1 MDSTRYFQLT
11 SNILIEYKYSTPD
24 DNNGGNVSY
33 KYIDLKNQSFKI
45 IKNKNGNV
53 YFNLGNINITNDE
66 DYKYKNSLQSF
77 VIPTNIS
84 ESQFKKA
91 KDIISNPVNTN
102 FSDITPNFS
111 NTNDNTDILADN
123 FTLHFT
129 SGQYFEEYDGLIF
142 SAYVYDNIKNKIC
155 LFSQIIKKEDN
166 VNINENPILI
176 NQKLYT
182 SYYDFKIPNLNS
194 LINDKD
200 NLLKS
205 VLTNNDIMKNSPL
218 VFNVYGVS
226 KMPLDG
232 SYITEKISSIY
243 IPFTN
248 VFNTI
253 LVDVNE
259 ANDGDYF
266 EIKAKTSNK
275 QSISDYISEISNGHP
290 EAYVL
295 MYDVYVNENITKGT
309 ETGPDPHQAITNRCQ
324 HLVNTVIDENGNL
337 KINEEQLETPI
348 MFRPVL
354 VNNNVINFNVNATMR
369 LLNTIDNTT
378 IVAKGSCLCF
388 FNPNKYGKKLS
399 CIGGIDLSNR
409 PIVNVYNKKID
420 ADLDNIKLT
429 KTNSNAT
436 IENHQHSITGFIE
449 TINVGVSIEQ
459 LPAEITQ

>member
-1 MDSTRYFQLT
+1 MDFASTRYFQLT
-11 SNILIEYKYSTPD
+11 SNILIEYKYNTPD
-24 DNNGGNVSY
+24 YNNAYDKQY
-33 KYIDLKNQSFKI
+33 KYIDLKDQEFKI
-45 IKNKNGNV
+45 IKNKNGNI
-53 YFNLGNINITNDE
+53 YFNLGNVNNYD
-66 DYKYKNSLQSF
+66 DYSYKNSLKSF

-84 ESQFKKA
+84 ESQFKKVD
-91 KDIISNPVNTN
+91 KDIIYNPN
-102 FSDITPNFS
+102 FSDITPDPDKFS
-111 NTNDNTDILADN
+111 DDNTDILADN
-123 FTLHFT
+123 FRLHFT

-205 VLTNNDIMKNSPL
+205 VLTSNDIMKNSPL

-259 ANDGDYF
+259 ASDGDYF

-324 HLVNTVIDENGNL
+324 HLVNTVIDDNGNL
-337 KINEEQLETPI
+337 RINEEQLETPI

-354 VNNNVINFNVNATMR
+354 VNNNVVNFNVNVTMR

-378 IVAKGSCLCF
+378 IVAKGGCLCF

>member
-1 MDSTRYFQLT
+1 MDFASTRYFQLT
-11 SNILIEYKYSTPD
+11 SNILIEYKYNTPD
-24 DNNGGNVSY
+24 YNNAYEKQY
-33 KYIDLKNQSFKI
+33 KYIDLGDPDQKFKI

-53 YFNLGNINITNDE
+53 YFNLGTVNNYDGYI
-66 DYKYKNSLQSF
+66 YHNSLKSF

-84 ESQFKKA
+84 ESQFKKIN
-91 KDIISNPVNTN
+91 DENIIYN
-102 FSDITPNFS
+102 PNFS
-111 NTNDNTDILADN
+111 EIIPDFPDKNTDILADN

-129 SGQYFEEYDGLIF
+129 SGQYFEGYDGLIF

-155 LFSQIIKKEDN
+155 LFSQIIKKEDK

>member
-11 SNILIEYKYSTPD
+11 SNILIEYKYNTPD
-24 DNNGGNVSY
+24 NNNAGDVSY

-45 IKNKNGNV
+45 IKSKNGNV
-53 YFNLGNINITNDE
+53 YFNLDKIYKDPYDYDNIE
-66 DYKYKNSLQSF
+66 YKNSLKNF

-91 KDIISNPVNTN
+91 ENINPIDTI

-129 SGQYFEEYDGLIF
+129 SGQYFEGYDGLIF

-155 LFSQIIKKEDN
+155 LFSQIIEGKPK
-166 VNINENPILI
+166 INENPILI

-182 SYYDFKIPNLNS
+182 SYYNFKIPNLNS
-194 LINDKD
+194 LINDKK
-200 NLLKS
+200 NLLKT

-218 VFNVYGVS
+218 VFNVYGIS
-226 KMPLDG
+226 KIPSDG

-295 MYDVYVNENITKGT
+295 MYDVYVDENITKGT
-309 ETGPDPHQAITNRCQ
+309 ETGPDTDQTITNRCQ
-324 HLVNTVIDENGNL
+324 HLVNTVIDDNGNL

-354 VNNNVINFNVNATMR
+354 INNNVVNFNVNVTMR

-378 IVAKGSCLCF
+378 IVAKGGCLCF